1 MITMKQTAPEEF
13 SLLEDGVP
21 AGICRFTSEGDDLVI
36 FGILEKKMIKG
47 LDLYD
52 ALLRAVTSFTAPL
65 GFSRVVCKNP
75 LMFARLA
82 ALRFM
87 REGETMVST
96 PEEVLRDLCKHA

>member
-13 SLLEDGVP
+13 SLLEDGMPV
-21 AGICRFTSEGDDLVI
+21 GVCRFTSEGDDLVI
-36 FGILEKKMIKG
+36 LGILEKKTIKG

-52 ALLRAVTSFTAPL
+52 ALLRAVASFTAPL

-75 LMFARLA
+75 LMYERLA
-82 ALRFM
+82 ALRFL
-87 REGETMVST
+87 RDGEAMVST